1 MLDLHFLR
9 PWWLAGAAL
18 CVVLGVVSRRRR
30 SAGSEWHRVIDPKL
44 APRLI
49 RSRASRYSPGVVDL
63 LWLMLF
69 LGTLALSGPTW
80 NRQLPDELK
89 DQAAVIVL
97 LGNSP
102 SMYAG
107 DIAPNRNRAAKDK
120 IQALRRL
127 MPQSTFGLIAYA
139 STAHLVIPLTGDDS
153 FFELFLQPLEPDIM
167 PKASQS
173 RSGLGQALDLARQ
186 VASTAG
192 MPANVVLMTDSLSAQ
207 EREDLHQFH
216 RQFPSL
222 EVLVVGTADGGPPRF
237 APADMSGTGETR
249 VPLDDFAALKQDGMA
264 VTAIT
269 ADDQDVAWLARNVRG
284 TIVQARDSDSQWHWQ
299 DSGYWLVILMLPL
312 GLMLRRQIAL
322 LGILAPALV
331 LLSGI
336 YSPDASADWKS
347 LWWTPDQLGQ
357 QALDKGDYQK
367 AGELFADSYR
377 KGRAFYQ
384 AKDYPQAAAAF
395 REVRTAEG
403 YFYLANSLAQQQRYQ
418 AALKYYRKALLID
431 PGFSQAS
438 ENAKAVKSVLD
449 ELKKRPGERQEADD
463 TDSADFTSLQIDLSA
478 THKREQE
485 PTSATRTMSEGEL
498 KNWMA
503 NVKSSPRDMLKAL
516 FLLQAQ
522 EHQQVEDK

>member
-1 MLDLHFLR
+1 
-9 PWWLAGAAL
+9 
-18 CVVLGVVSRRRR
+18 
-30 SAGSEWHRVIDPKL
+30 
-44 APRLI
+44 
-49 RSRASRYSPGVVDL
+49 
-63 LWLMLF
+63 
-69 LGTLALSGPTW
+69 
-80 NRQLPDELK
+80 
-89 DQAAVIVL
+89 
-97 LGNSP
+97 
-102 SMYAG
+102 
-107 DIAPNRNRAAKDK
+107 
-120 IQALRRL
+120 
-127 MPQSTFGLIAYA
+127 
-139 STAHLVIPLTGDDS
+139 
-153 FFELFLQPLEPDIM
+153 
-167 PKASQS
+167 
-173 RSGLGQALDLARQ
+173 
-186 VASTAG
+186 
-192 MPANVVLMTDSLSAQ
+192 
-207 EREDLHQFH
+207 
-216 RQFPSL
+216 
-222 EVLVVGTADGGPPRF
+222 
-237 APADMSGTGETR
+237 
-249 VPLDDFAALKQDGMA
+249 MA

-347 LWWTPDQLGQ
+347 LWWAPDQLGQ

-384 AKDYPQAAAAF
+384 AKDYHQAAAAF

-438 ENAKAVKSVLD
+438 DNAKAVKSVLD

-485 PTSATRTMSEGEL
+485 PTSATRTMSEDEL

-522 EHQQVEDK
+522 EHQ